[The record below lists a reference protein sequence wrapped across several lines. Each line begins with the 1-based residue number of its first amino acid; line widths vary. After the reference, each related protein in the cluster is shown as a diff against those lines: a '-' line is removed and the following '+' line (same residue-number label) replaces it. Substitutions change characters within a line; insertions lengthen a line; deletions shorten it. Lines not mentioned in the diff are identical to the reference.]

1 MNNKFELANV
11 VSIQKHFFRIFLL
24 FVGKESKMQ
33 ISPLV
38 VREFDYENSSR
49 VEEEKEGQRKWFWQ
63 HDDNE
68 VCHVCVNTAI
78 WKKKKIGF

>member
-1 MNNKFELANV
+1 MNNKLELANI

-24 FVGKESKMQ
+24 FAGKESKMQ

-49 VEEEKEGQRKWFWQ
+49 AEEGDEGQRKKFWQ
-63 HDDNE
+63 NNNE
-68 VCHVCVNTAI
+68 VCHVCLKTAI
-78 WKKKKIGF
+78 RKMKTIAF